1 MSYIKVVK
9 VKESIEN
16 LNQYMNIYQAIN
28 RLDWILE
35 NKCINCEQ
43 QCTDCYLDFES
54 KISIEKILT
63 YLKKNKRK
71 NKRRKN
77 IMRDP
82 KRITP
87 LMTEFEKQ
95 WKRFPD
101 WRFGQLIE
109 NIKRFYGV
117 DDLFFI
123 EDDKMLELIKNF
135 MTEKEKEE

>member
-1 MSYIKVVK
+1 
-9 VKESIEN
+9 
-16 LNQYMNIYQAIN
+16 
-28 RLDWILE
+28 
-35 NKCINCEQ
+35 
-43 QCTDCYLDFES
+43 
-54 KISIEKILT
+54 
-63 YLKKNKRK
+63 
-71 NKRRKN
+71 
-77 IMRDP
+77 MRDQ

-87 LMTEFEKQ
+87 LLTELEKQ

-101 WRFGQLIE
+101 WRFGQLIK